1 MAAMGAAALA
11 ALPAFAV
18 ARRGVGAVR
27 WEGGVD
33 VRGLDLDALVAIED
47 RAVAVYEGV
56 AEEEKPPRGRGL
68 NRPALV
74 TLEGVAPPAGA
85 DGAKF
90 AAKVER
96 RTRKMGAEFVG
107 YDAER
112 GVWRFGTQHF

>member
-74 TLEGVAPPAGA
+74 TLEGVTPPVGV

-107 YDAER
+107 YDVER
-112 GVWRFGTQHF
+112 GVWRFRTQHF